1 MRVSLIVTSLFLA
14 FSAAAAEEPS
24 VKVGAL
30 IFADYTHSADTSA
43 FNVTRAYINI
53 NGTLNRFLTAR
64 VTPDIA
70 RETAE
75 GSSLNGSLQFRLK
88 FAYAQLNLDQW
99 LTKGSWARGGLIP
112 LLWVEHEETFYR
124 YRFQGPVMVDRE
136 DYIGTADYGVAARYA
151 LPNDLGDVAAGV
163 FNGEG
168 FAHPEANDQKAAML
182 RVSVHPLK
190 PLRVAGFYDHDNYAA
205 GERRDRAIGQVVF
218 DHPRVTAAVDL
229 LSARDR
235 AVKSRGYSVWA
246 TPKISRTWEVLLR
259 RDIVEP
265 DTSRDERK
273 TRDIEGIAYWLP
285 LQGGVAAAVMLDRDD
300 TRGIGPRVTS
310 YGLKVMVSF

>member
-14 FSAAAAEEPS
+14 LSVVAEEPS
-24 VKVGAL
+24 VKVGAQ
-30 IFADYTHSADTSA
+30 IFADYTRSEDASA

-136 DYIGTADYGVAARYA
+136 GYIGTADYGVAARYA
-151 LPNDLGDVAAGV
+151 LPNDLGDVAGGV

-168 FAHPEANDQKAAML
+168 FAHAEANDQKAAML
-182 RVSVHPLK
+182 RVAVHPLK
-190 PLRVAGFYDHDNYAA
+190 SLHVAGFYDHDNYAA
-205 GERRDRAIGQVVF
+205 GERRNRAIGQVVF

-235 AVKSRGYSVWA
+235 AVKARGYSVWA
-246 TPKISRTWEVLLR
+246 TPKISRSWEVLLR
-259 RDIVEP
+259 RDMVES
-265 DTSRDERK
+265 DTTRDERK
-273 TRDIEGIAYWLP
+273 TRDIEGVAYWLQ
-285 LQGGVAAAVMLDRDD
+285 LQSGVAAAVMLDRDD
-300 TRGIGPRVTS
+300 TRGIGPRVTN